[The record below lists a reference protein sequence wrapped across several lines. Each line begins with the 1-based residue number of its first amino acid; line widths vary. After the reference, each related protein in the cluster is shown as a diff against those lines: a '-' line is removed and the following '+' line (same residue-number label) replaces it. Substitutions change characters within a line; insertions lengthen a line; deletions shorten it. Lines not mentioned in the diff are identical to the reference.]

1 MLISFIFRI
10 SNITVGAGNY
20 HESIAL
26 GIDVRKQLG
35 LKTPK
40 DEKTSALS
48 ILKGYMKTNWLL
60 GNRSAEELAN
70 LPELTDERIIM
81 GQRILEL
88 MEISCF
94 QVSTISWH
102 SYLLIPIIF
111 LMIVLILILIA
122 SAFYRP
128 SLPCLPFL
136 SSS

>member
-40 DEKTSALS
+40 DKKASALS
-48 ILKGYMKTNWLL
+48 ILKGYMKTSWLL

-70 LPELTDERIIM
+70 LPELTNERIIM

-88 MEISCF
+88 MEISCY
-94 QVSTISWH
+94 QVSTMNMGGIH
-102 SYLLIPIIF
+102 I
-111 LMIVLILILIA
+111 
-122 SAFYRP
+122 
-128 SLPCLPFL
+128 C
-136 SSS
+136 